1 MLERKWDHDTA
12 SRTRLCPT
20 RGIKRKLKGHQNR
33 APVATSQILS
43 VLSSLPLS
51 TLAPSGEKE
60 QEITSLEC
68 PLRMRFSSP
77 AKESVP
83 WSQYL
88 VGMLKTGIGSRN
100 SE

>member
-1 MLERKWDHDTA
+1 M
-12 SRTRLCPT
+12 
-20 RGIKRKLKGHQNR
+20 
-33 APVATSQILS
+33 S